1 MNAQNARTTK
11 RPAPKGKRRFL
22 TRKRILLTLLALFL
36 AGVATVAV
44 AWVAIGIPTPN
55 QLAEAQASIVYYSD
69 GKTEMDRITQ
79 MDGNRE
85 SVPLSKVPVHVQH
98 ALLAAEDRS
107 FYQNSGVSP
116 TGIGRALVAAIKGGP
131 TQGGSTITQQYVKNY
146 FLTQDQ
152 TLTRK
157 GKELIIS
164 LKIDQQKSKSEILAD
179 YLNTIYYG
187 RGAYGIQ
194 TASKAYFDKDVS
206 QLTVSEGALLASVIR
221 GPGFY
226 DPSLGAQQ
234 KKNAQA
240 RVNYVL
246 DGMQAEGWL
255 TPAQRAKAKFPTVIS
270 PKAKKTKGGSI
281 GYITADVQQEL
292 RSKLRLT
299 DAEVDRGGLR
309 ITTTINKQA
318 QDAAVKAVQ
327 DNMPTGPGTSTLHA
341 GLAAVE
347 PGNGAV
353 VAMYGGKDYTKVQL
367 NSATAATMQAG
378 STFKAFG
385 LIAALEQ
392 GISTH
397 TTFPGY
403 SPQTFPEFGKG
414 KDGGDPQLRRRAVR
428 QHRPADRHGALG
440 QHRLRPAQHRGR
452 RRQDA
457 RGGDRGRRAGRHP
470 RPGGQPL
477 QHLRYGEPARHRHGQ
492 RLRDDRGQGHA
503 GHAVPG
509 QEGHQ
514 RRRLGEL
521 QGRRSR
527 PRSPSTRTW
536 PSTPPRR

>member
-11 RPAPKGKRRFL
+11 RPAPKGKRRLL

-79 MDGNRE
+79 VDGNRE

-107 FYQNSGVSP
+107 FYQNKGVSP
-116 TGIGRALVAAIKGGP
+116 TGIGRALVAAVKGGP

-206 QLTVSEGALLASVIR
+206 KLTVSEGALLASVIR

-240 RVNYVL
+240 RVTYVL

-255 TPAQRAKAKFPTVIS
+255 TPAQRAKAKFPQVIS

-292 RSKLRLT
+292 RT
-299 DAEVDRGGLR
+299 
-309 ITTTINKQA
+309 QA
-318 QDAAVKAVQ
+318 QAD
-327 DNMPTGPGTSTLHA
+327 
-341 GLAAVE
+341 
-347 PGNGAV
+347 
-353 VAMYGGKDYTKVQL
+353 
-367 NSATAATMQAG
+367 
-378 STFKAFG
+378 
-385 LIAALEQ
+385 
-392 GISTH
+392 
-397 TTFPGY
+397 
-403 SPQTFPEFGKG
+403 
-414 KDGGDPQLRRRAVR
+414 RRRAR
-428 QHRPADRHGALG
+428 PRWPADHHHDQQAGA
-440 QHRLRPAQHRGR
+440 GR
-452 RRQDA
+452 RREGRPGQHADRPGHLHPA
-457 RGGDRGRRAGRHP
+457 RGPGRGRAG
-470 RPGGQPL
+470 
-477 QHLRYGEPARHRHGQ
+477 
-492 RLRDDRGQGHA
+492 
-503 GHAVPG
+503 
-509 QEGHQ
+509 Q
-514 RRRLGEL
+514 RRRRRDVRR
-521 QGRRSR
+521 QGLHQGPAQLRHRRDDAGR
-527 PRSPSTRTW
+527 VDVQAV
-536 PSTPPRR
+536 RR

>member
-11 RPAPKGKRRFL
+11 RPAPKGKRRLL

-79 MDGNRE
+79 VDGNRE

-107 FYQNSGVSP
+107 FYQNKGVSP
-116 TGIGRALVAAIKGGP
+116 TGIGRALVAAVKGGP

-255 TPAQRAKAKFPTVIS
+255 TPAQRAKATFPTGHLPQGQEDQGPGRSATS
-270 PKAKKTKGGSI
+270 PRTCS
-281 GYITADVQQEL
+281 
-292 RSKLRLT
+292 RSCAAKLRLT
-299 DAEVDRGGLR
+299 DAELDRGGLR

-378 STFKAFG
+378 STFKPFG

-403 SPQTFPEFGKG
+403 SPQTFPEFG
-414 KDGGDPQLRRRAVR
+414 DGQ
-428 QHRPADRHGALG
+428 
-440 QHRLRPAQHRGR
+440 GR
-452 RRQDA
+452 RRSTTSPTSSSA
-457 RGGDRGRRAGRHP
+457 ASTCRPPRRTRSTPSSPGSTSRSAPTRRA
-470 RPGGQPL
+470 
-477 QHLRYGEPARHRHGQ
+477 
-492 RLRDDRGQGHA
+492 
-503 GHAVPG
+503 
-509 QEGHQ
+509 
-514 RRRLGEL
+514 RRRSRPACRPAPPAWRTTSPTSSVRRTRTSSTWPTPT
-521 QGRRSR
+521 RRSR
-527 PRSPSTRTW
+527 PRACGPRRTW
-536 PSTPPRR
+536 SRRSPAPTAR